1 MGISKTTL
9 RDWLFGKNKNT
20 TGMAIALLI
29 FIAIACN
36 CPKENGN
43 NNNNRGNENNN
54 NSSNTS
60 KDTKKKPN
68 TKANQDKGDFV
79 VAHQPVKDMKYQEMD
94 ASIKEQKILENAA
107 ANLNKA
113 LILPNDITLTS
124 LDCGQQNA
132 FYSPDKKTIF
142 ICYELMELFYEVFT
156 KKGVAPDEANK
167 RMFNAIQFVFLH
179 ELGHALVDNYQL
191 GVTGKEEDAVDQL
204 ATYISIEEV
213 QNGEDNALNGA
224 LTFMLLS
231 EGQDANKMPFYDEHS
246 MGPQRFFNI
255 LCWLYGHDPQ
265 KYANLVPKSL
275 PEERAVRCS
284 DEYTK
289 FTRYWKKELKPFR
302 KNLNEDENENGE

>member
-43 NNNNRGNENNN
+43 NNRGNDNNS

-60 KDTKKKPN
+60 KDKKKKPN
-68 TKANQDKGDFV
+68 TKANQDKGDFLV
-79 VAHQPVKDMKYQEMD
+79 VHTSVKDMKYQEMD
-94 ASIKEQKILENAA
+94 ASIKQQKILENAA

-124 LDCGQQNA
+124 LECGQPNA
-132 FYSPDKKTIF
+132 FYSPDKKAIF
-142 ICYELMELFYEVFT
+142 ICYELMELFYEVF
-156 KKGVAPDEANK
+156 KREGVADDEANK
-167 RMFNAIQFVFLH
+167 RMFHAIQFVFLH
-179 ELGHALVDNYQL
+179 ELGHALVDSYKL

-204 ATYISIEEV
+204 ATYVSIEEV

-231 EGQDANKMPFYDEHS
+231 KDQDANKMPFYDEHS
-246 MGPQRFFNI
+246 MGPQRFYNI

-302 KNLNEDENENGE
+302 KNLNEDESENSEE